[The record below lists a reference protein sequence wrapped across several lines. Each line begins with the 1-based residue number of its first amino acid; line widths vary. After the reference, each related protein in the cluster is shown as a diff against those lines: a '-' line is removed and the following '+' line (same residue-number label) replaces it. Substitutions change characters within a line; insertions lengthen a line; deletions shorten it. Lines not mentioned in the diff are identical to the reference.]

1 MTCLRLT
8 AQQGA
13 VDSFNKNSEEKLAFQ
28 LHPNPMTGNTLN
40 IVSDH
45 TGLMTV
51 LIVNILGEVVY
62 ETTTYEHFITPNN
75 LKAGIYIV
83 KIMRGGRQG
92 LGRLVVPWAQKTR
105 VL

>member
-1 MTCLRLT
+1 
-8 AQQGA
+8 
-13 VDSFNKNSEEKLAFQ
+13 
-28 LHPNPMTGNTLN
+28 
-40 IVSDH
+40 
-45 TGLMTV
+45 MTV

-92 LGRLVVPWAQKTR
+92 LGRLVVP
-105 VL
+105 

>member
-1 MTCLRLT
+1 MTCLRLA

-13 VDSFNKNSEEKLAFQ
+13 VDSFNKN
-28 LHPNPMTGNTLN
+28 TLN

-45 TGLMTV
+45 TDLMTV

-83 KIMRGGRQG
+83 KIIRGGRQG
-92 LGRLVVPWAQKTR
+92 LGRLVVP
-105 VL
+105 